1 MWNWLKTR
9 RTLQRDNEILAAQL
23 QAATPTVYDRLG
35 MGQGSGGYGA
45 MIGFGG
51 PDDGSDA
58 EMVRHFRLWNYVAI
72 SRICY
77 KIAEAFPNVSRIITD
92 DDEERQR
99 LTVSQRQHIRQ
110 RYGSVMQ
117 AHEDLEPVAEAH
129 PLLRLLHSV
138 NPEDWWG
145 TFIYETVM
153 FWQLTGQFYWWVIPN
168 NAGLPG
174 ELWVLPTQWV
184 QAKYDKEGALIGYEV
199 TPDGDARR
207 KSLIPADQI
216 LTGKHKSPMGKEQ
229 AHSPTQAGSQW
240 IDNSESIEAARWQT
254 FQNGP
259 LPSVSIELDP
269 EHYAKPDPDVL
280 RAVKERFVARYGG
293 TARAGE
299 PMIAPPG
306 MKVSPFSMKP
316 SEMDFPDTIDQVRD
330 QVLALHGVPK
340 VIAGITTDVNRSTIY
355 GANLIFCEST
365 VNPLLSLLA
374 GIMNEKLAPRFG
386 EGLRI
391 WFDDARPADAEE
403 EREETKLDWQMGAI
417 TPNERRS
424 ERGREPIEDRAA
436 DSAYI
441 PLAIQPVGGTALE
454 EEISD
459 DIADDNPAGDE
470 TDDPDETLEDM
481 EENEAARF
489 NLRPSRNGAK
499 TNGETRRR
507 GDGFD
512 VRRNG
517 RGSNG
522 QAVKETKVLRP
533 TAGELHAEGLAR
545 PAGKRRQGRQGILTP
560 RSVWQ
565 ARRMERV
572 FKAWQKVR
580 NAQEENITLAIGM
593 YFEKMAVRAGER
605 MEGMLRTDQPFISD
619 ELWVDAD
626 VDLWVQYVSPA
637 IITAML
643 AGNKLE
649 MTQLG
654 IEMPEPEEL
663 VAASLVG
670 DRSVTQ
676 REPIRRANR
685 DEFFERYPGTPDIFV
700 EMPPEVQEDIVQ
712 YLKRR
717 EIPDWQEISNTQRKK
732 VEKRIATALEE
743 GWSGRDM
750 VKEIKSIIRTGA
762 YKGQAMTIAR
772 TEGTSAMNHA
782 GQTVRDLNAIPNKM
796 WISTLDAETR
806 RKTFNHIDPNYQTRP
821 NASPFDVSGEQLMYP
836 GDRAAS
842 GGNIINCRC
851 DSSGMMDI

>member
-1 MWNWLKTR
+1 MWDWLKTR
-9 RTLQRDNEILAAQL
+9 RALERENETLAAQL
-23 QAATPTVYDRLG
+23 QAAVPTVYDRLG
-35 MGQGSGGYGA
+35 MGQGGGYGS
-45 MIGFGG
+45 MLGLGG
-51 PDDGSDA
+51 PDEGSDS
-58 EMVRHFRLWNYVAI
+58 EMVQHYRLWNYVAI

-77 KIAEAFPNVSRIITD
+77 KIAETFPNVSMITD
-92 DDEERQR
+92 EVDDERQR
-99 LTVSQRQHIRQ
+99 LTMTERQHIRQ
-110 RYGSVMQ
+110 RYGSIMQ
-117 AHEDLEPVAEAH
+117 NHEELEPVASGH
-129 PLLRLLHSV
+129 PLLRLLHTV

-153 FWQLTGQFYWWVIPN
+153 FWQLTGQFYWWVIDN
-168 NAGLPG
+168 NAGLPS
-174 ELWVLPTQWV
+174 ELWVIPTQWV
-184 QAKYDKEGALIGYEV
+184 SPSYDKDGALLGYEV

-216 LTGKHKSPMGKEQ
+216 ITGKHKSPMGKDQ
-229 AHSPTQAGSQW
+229 AHSPTAAGSEW

-269 EHYAKPDPDVL
+269 EQYAKPDPDVL
-280 RAVKERFVARYGG
+280 RAVKDRFIARYGG

-306 MKVSPFSMKP
+306 MKVTPFSMKP

-340 VIAGITTDVNRSTIY
+340 VIAGITTDVNRSSIY

-365 VNPLLSLLA
+365 INPLLSLLA

-391 WFDDARPADAEE
+391 WFDDARPNDAEA
-403 EREETKLDWQMGAI
+403 EREETKLDWAMGAI
-417 TPNERRS
+417 TPNERRA
-424 ERGREPIEDRAA
+424 ERGREPLDDRSA

-441 PLAIQPVGGTALE
+441 PLGVQPVGGTELE
-454 EEISD
+454 DEISD
-459 DIADDNPAGDE
+459 DVADDNPAGDE
-470 TDDPDETLEDM
+470 TDDPDEAIEDM
-481 EENEAARF
+481 EESEAERF

-499 TNGETRRR
+499 TNGETGKR

-517 RGSNG
+517 QGSNG
-522 QAVKETKVLRP
+522 QAVKEKVLRP
-533 TAGELHAEGLAR
+533 TTGELHAGGLAR
-545 PAGKRRQGRQGILTP
+545 TARRQEGRRGILTP

-565 ARRMERV
+565 ARRAGRV
-572 FKAWQKVR
+572 FKAWEQVR

-593 YFEKMAVRAGER
+593 YFQKMALRAGER

-619 ELWVDAD
+619 ELWLDDD

-643 AGNKLE
+643 AGTTLE
-649 MTQLG
+649 MEQLG
-654 IEMPEPEEL
+654 IEMPEPDDL
-663 VAASLVG
+663 IAASFI
-670 DRSVTQ
+670 SQ
-676 REPIRRANR
+676 REPIRRDNR
-685 DEFFERYPGTPDIFV
+685 DEFFERYPGTPAIFV

-717 EIPDWQEISNTQRKK
+717 EIPDWKDISETQRKK
-732 VEKRIATALEE
+732 IEKRIARGLEE
-743 GWSGRDM
+743 GWSGKDL
-750 VKEIKSIIRTGA
+750 VEEIQTIIRRGA

-782 GQTVRDLNAIPNKM
+782 GQTVRNMNGIPQKM
-796 WISTLDAETR
+796 WISTLDAYTR
-806 RKTFNHIDPNYQTRP
+806 GTKGGRFNHVDPNYQTVP
-821 NASPFDVSGEQLMYP
+821 NASTFSVSGEQMMYP
-836 GDRAAS
+836 GDRNGS

-851 DSSGMMDI
+851 DSSGVVDI

>member
-9 RTLQRDNEILAAQL
+9 RALKHENETLAAQL
-23 QAATPTVYDRLG
+23 QAAIPTVYDRLG
-35 MGQGSGGYGA
+35 MGQGGYGS
-45 MIGFGG
+45 MLGLGG
-51 PDDGSDA
+51 PDEGSDN
-58 EMVRHFRLWNYVAI
+58 ELVRHFRLWNYVAI

-77 KIAEAFPNVSRIITD
+77 KIAEAFPNVSRIIT

-117 AHEDLEPVAEAH
+117 AHEDLEPVADGH
-129 PLLRLLHSV
+129 PLLRLMHTV

-153 FWQLTGQFYWWVIPN
+153 FWQLTGQFYWWVIDN

-184 QAKYDKEGALIGYEV
+184 QPKYDKEGSLLGYEV

-216 LTGKHKSPMGKEQ
+216 ITGKHKSPMGKDQ
-229 AHSPTQAGSQW
+229 AHSPTAAGSQW

-280 RAVKERFVARYGG
+280 RAVKDRFVARYGG

-306 MKVSPFSMKP
+306 MKVTPFSMKP

-470 TDDPDETLEDM
+470 TDDPDEAIEDM

-489 NLRPSRNGAK
+489 HLRPSSNGAK
-499 TNGETRRR
+499 TNGKVRRR

-512 VRRNG
+512 VRGNG

-522 QAVKETKVLRP
+522 QAVQEAKAKVLRP
-533 TAGELHAEGLAR
+533 TTGELHAEGLAR
-545 PAGKRRQGRQGILTP
+545 PARQRRQGRRGILTP

-572 FKAWQKVR
+572 FKAWKR
-580 NAQEENITLAIGM
+580 LRDAQEENITLAIGM

-605 MEGMLRTDQPFISD
+605 ASDILRADQPFIAD
-619 ELWVDAD
+619 ELWEDAD

-643 AGNKLE
+643 TGTKFE
-649 MTQLG
+649 MEQLG
-654 IEMPEPEEL
+654 IEMPEPDDL
-663 VAASLVG
+663 VAASL
-670 DRSVTQ
+670 VTQ

-685 DEFFERYPGTPDIFV
+685 DEFFERYPGSPDIFV
-700 EMPPEVQEDIVQ
+700 EMPPEVQEDIIQ

-717 EIPDWQEISNTQRKK
+717 EIPDWMEITNTQRKK
-732 VEKRIATALEE
+732 IEKRIATALEE
-743 GWSGRDM
+743 GWSGRDI
-750 VKEIKSIIRTGA
+750 VREVQSIIRRGA

-772 TEGTSAMNHA
+772 TEGTSAMNHSA
-782 GQTVRDLNAIPNKM
+782 QTVRDLNAIPKKI
-796 WISTLDAETR
+796 WISAMDKDTR
-806 RKTFNHIDPNYQTRP
+806 GMKDPSSQWNHVKPNTQTVP
-821 NASPFDVSGEQLMYP
+821 NASTFTVSGEQLMYP
-836 GDRAAS
+836 GDRNGS
-842 GGNIINCRC
+842 GANIINCRC
-851 DSSGMMDI
+851 DSSGMVDL

>member
-9 RTLQRDNEILAAQL
+9 RTLQRDNERMAALL
-23 QAATPTVYDRLG
+23 QSSIPTVYDRLG
-35 MGQGSGGYGA
+35 MGQGGYSSMMGL
-45 MIGFGG
+45 GG
-51 PDDGSDA
+51 PDSGSDV

-77 KIAEAFPNVSRIITD
+77 KIAEAFPNVSRLTD
-92 DDEERQR
+92 YVDDERQR
-99 LTVSQRQHIRQ
+99 LTMTQRQHIRQ
-110 RYGSVMQ
+110 RYGSIMQ
-117 AHEDLEPVAEAH
+117 SHEELEPVDERH
-129 PLLRLLHSV
+129 PLLRLLHTV

-184 QAKYDKEGALIGYEV
+184 QAKYDREGELIGYEV

-216 LTGKHKSPMGKEQ
+216 ITGKHKSPEGKNQ
-229 AHSPTQAGSQW
+229 AHSPTAAGSEW

-280 RAVKERFVARYGG
+280 RAVKDRFIARYGG

-340 VIAGITTDVNRSTIY
+340 VIAGITTDVNRATIY
-355 GANLIFCEST
+355 GANLIFCENT
-365 VNPLLSLLA
+365 INPLLSLLA

-403 EREETKLDWQMGAI
+403 EREEIKLDWTMGAI

-424 ERGREPIEDRAA
+424 ERGREPLDDRAA

-441 PLAIQPVGGTALE
+441 PLAIQPVGGTQLE
-454 EEISD
+454 DEISD
-459 DIADDNPAGDE
+459 DIAEDNPAGDE
-470 TDDPDETLEDM
+470 TDDPDEAIEDM

-489 NLRPSRNGAK
+489 TIRPSRNGAT
-499 TNGETRRR
+499 TNGENRKR

-512 VRRNG
+512 VRGNG

-522 QAVKETKVLRP
+522 QAVQETKVLRP
-533 TAGELHAEGLAR
+533 EVRELHTEGLAR
-545 PAGKRRQGRQGILTP
+545 PAGQGRRQGILTP

-565 ARRMERV
+565 ARRMDRV
-572 FKAWQKVR
+572 FRAWKQVR

-593 YFEKMAVRAGER
+593 YFQKMALRAGER

-654 IEMPEPEEL
+654 IEMPEPDEL
-663 VAASLVG
+663 IAASFV
-670 DRSVTQ
+670 SQ

-732 VEKRIATALEE
+732 IEKRIATALEE
-743 GWSGRDM
+743 GWSGADM
-750 VKEIKSIIRTGA
+750 IKEIQSIIRVGA

-782 GQTVRDLNAIPNKM
+782 GQTVRDLNAVPNKM
-796 WISTLDAETR
+796 WISTLDAYTR
-806 RKTFNHIDPNYQTRP
+806 SGKFDHVAPNYQTVP
-821 NASPFDVSGEQLMYP
+821 NASTFTVSGEQLMFP
-836 GDRAAS
+836 GDRNGS

>member
-9 RTLQRDNEILAAQL
+9 RALKRENETLAAQL
-23 QAATPTVYDRLG
+23 QAAIPTVYDRLG
-35 MGQGSGGYGA
+35 MGQGAGGYGSI
-45 MIGFGG
+45 MGLGGG
-51 PDDGSDA
+51 PDDGSDT

-77 KIAEAFPNVSRIITD
+77 KIAEAFPNVSRITTD

-117 AHEDLEPVAEAH
+117 AHEDLEPVAEGH
-129 PLLRLLHSV
+129 PLLRLLHAV

-184 QAKYDKEGALIGYEV
+184 QPKYDKEGALLGYEV

-216 LTGKHKSPMGKEQ
+216 ITGKHKSPLGKDQ

-355 GANLIFCEST
+355 GANLVFCEST

-391 WFDDARPADAEE
+391 WFDDARPADAEM
-403 EREETKLDWQMGAI
+403 EREETKLDWAMGAI

-441 PLAIQPVGGTALE
+441 PLGVQPVGGTALE

-470 TDDPDETLEDM
+470 TDDPDEAIEDM

-489 NLRPSRNGAK
+489 HLRPSNNGAK
-499 TNGETRRR
+499 SNGETRRR

-512 VRRNG
+512 VRGNG

-522 QAVKETKVLRP
+522 HAVQEAKAKVLRP
-533 TAGELHAEGLAR
+533 TGGELHAEGLAR
-545 PAGKRRQGRQGILTP
+545 LARQEGRRRGILTP

-565 ARRMERV
+565 ARRERRV
-572 FKAWQKVR
+572 FKAWQQVR
-580 NAQEENITLAIGM
+580 NAQEENITLAIGI

-626 VDLWVQYVSPA
+626 VDLWVQHVSPA

-643 AGNKLE
+643 AGTQME
-649 MTQLG
+649 VTQLG
-654 IEMPEPEEL
+654 IEMPEPDEL
-663 VAASLVG
+663 IAASFV
-670 DRSVTQ
+670 SQ

-685 DEFFERYPGTPDIFV
+685 DEFFERYPGTPNIFV
-700 EMPPEVQEDIVQ
+700 EMPPEVQEDIVN

-717 EIPDWQEISNTQRKK
+717 EIPDWQEISETQRKK
-732 VEKRIATALEE
+732 IEKRIATALEE
-743 GWSGRDM
+743 GWSGKDM
-750 VKEIKSIIRTGA
+750 VAEIKSIIRRGA

-772 TEGTSAMNHA
+772 TEGTSAMNHSA
-782 GQTVRDLNAIPNKM
+782 QTVRDLNGITQKIWM
-796 WISTLDAETR
+796 STLDADTR
-806 RKTFNHIDPNYQTRP
+806 KEKFNHVDPNNQKRP
-821 NASPFDVSGEQLMYP
+821 NSSPFDVSGEQMMYP
-836 GDRAAS
+836 GDRNGS

-851 DSSGMMDI
+851 MSGGWVELP